1 MLKVESPRRVSW
13 WTAARANRK
22 AGFSPKTLYHKR
34 QQDITPAVVTPKGS
48 SFPYRLKRLPG
59 GELAFT
65 KTVKASRHFLRR
77 PPAIALDKKAL
88 DWAEREGVSVVCVT
102 DTETQ
107 TTYRATLAL
116 LREKGFSLD
125 RGFGKQVAL
134 PLSRWSKEDPA
145 QPSLLGEAPDG

>member
-65 KTVKASRHFLRR
+65 KTVKASRHFLRV

-88 DWAEREGVSVVCVT
+88 DWAEREGASIVCVT
-102 DTETQ
+102 DKESGSI
-107 TTYRATLAL
+107 YRACLATI
-116 LREKGFSLD
+116 REKGFRVS
-125 RGFGKQVAL
+125 RGFGEQIAL
-134 PLSRWSKEDPA
+134 PLSRWKTESAE
-145 QPSLLGEAPDG
+145 QLRLDGA